1 MFHIFKGDTLK
12 ENKFELVSPIKGKC
26 IPIEDVKDSV
36 FASKVMGDGFA
47 VEPSS
52 NLIVSPADGEVVMI
66 PNSGHAVGIKT
77 KSGVEILVH
86 IGVDTVNLNGK
97 GFQVLT
103 AVGRRVKAGMP
114 LIRFDA
120 DFMEQNHIDMTTTVI
135 FTRGYNKEVNLSCYG
150 KEVEAGEVLAS

>member
-1 MFHIFKGDTLK
+1 MFHIFKEGVLK
-12 ENKFELVSPIKGKC
+12 ENKFEFVSPIKGKC

-47 VEPSS
+47 VEPSG
-52 NLIVSPADGEVVMI
+52 NLIVSPVDGQIVMI

-77 KSGVEILVH
+77 KKGVEILVH

-103 AVGRRVKAGMP
+103 SVGRRVKVGTP
-114 LIRFDA
+114 LIQFDVA
-120 DFMEQNHIDMTTTVI
+120 FMEQNHIDMTTMVV
-135 FTRGYNKEVNLSCYG
+135 FTSGYNREINLNCYG
-150 KEVEAGEVLAS
+150 KEVEAGEVLTS